1 LTVTIYISS
10 KVTIN
15 HDIIKLTSVNNRLK
29 QTQTDENLQ
38 KPANARIHSLIFA
51 SLSSTQQMFLSFNF

>member
-1 LTVTIYISS
+1 M
-10 KVTIN
+10 
-15 HDIIKLTSVNNRLK
+15 IKLTNVNNRLK

-38 KPANARIHSLIFA
+38 KPTNARIHSLIFA

>member
-38 KPANARIHSLIFA
+38 KPTNARIHSLIFA